1 MIDWK
6 KEFPLTSVTRNDLK
20 DAGIPR
26 KVITTLSDEDM
37 TAIAERMGELY
48 VEYGSF
54 WDHIGPA
61 VAYVLERKQALD

>member
-1 MIDWK
+1 MSDWK
-6 KEFPLTSVTRNDLK
+6 KEFPITSVTRNDLK

-37 TAIAERMGELY
+37 EAIARKMGEYY
-48 VEYGSF
+48 VDQRF

-61 VAYVLERKQALD
+61 VEYVLERKHAHD